1 MCTSIAMQQG
11 GGIFG
16 RNLDLECSFG
26 EQVVV
31 MPRQFPLQFRRQEPL
46 PRHLAMVGMAH
57 MAEGTPLYAEAVNEA
72 GLYMAG
78 LYFPENAWY
87 PPQVPEGFGA
97 VAPYE
102 LIPWVLGQCKT
113 LSQARELLK
122 GFRPLGV
129 PFSEKLP
136 LAPLHWHLADGTG
149 AAVLEA
155 TREGVR
161 LYDDPVGVLTNN
173 PPFPFHRTNLTQYRG
188 LSAAQP
194 DNTLDPALELPTFG
208 QGMGAI
214 GLPGD
219 WSPASRYLRA
229 AFCKRNSVCEN
240 SEESSVSQFFHL
252 LDTVAMPRGAVRT
265 PEGNC
270 DITRYSCCINTA
282 TGTYY
287 YKTYDNCAITAVALT
302 EERRAGDRLLEFP
315 LDTRL
320 RITFQEG

>member
-1 MCTSIAMQQG
+1 MCTSIALTTKDTYT
-11 GGIFG
+11 G
-16 RNLDLECSFG
+16 RNLDLEYAFG
-26 EQVVV
+26 EKVVIT
-31 MPRQFPLQFRRQEPL
+31 PRQFPLQFHKMPALETHQ
-46 PRHLAMVGMAH
+46 AIIGMASV
-57 MAEGTPLYAEAVNEA
+57 AEGYPLYAEGVNES
-72 GLYMAG
+72 GVYMAG
-78 LYFPENAWY
+78 LNFPGNAHY
-87 PPQVPEGFGA
+87 PPEGGA
-97 VAPYE
+97 WEAMAPYE
-102 LIPWVLGQCKT
+102 LIPWLLGTCKT
-113 LSQARELLK
+113 AAEAAEQMRRIPL
-122 GFRPLGV
+122 LGV
-129 PFSEKLP
+129 PFGPNMP
-136 LAPLHWHLADGTG
+136 LAPLHWHIADRHG
-149 AAVLEA
+149 AFVAEPM
-155 TREGVR
+155 EDGVKV
-161 LYDDPVGVLTNN
+161 YPDPVGVLTNN

-194 DNTLDPALELPTFG
+194 ANTLDPALELLTFG

-219 WSPASRYLRA
+219 WSPASRYIRT
-229 AFCKRNSVCEN
+229 AFCRRNSVCEN

-302 EERRAGDRLLEFP
+302 EERRAGDKLLEFP
-315 LDTRL
+315 LDTKL

>member
-1 MCTSIAMQQG
+1 MCTSIALTTKDTYT
-11 GGIFG
+11 G
-16 RNLDLECSFG
+16 RNLDLEYAFG
-26 EQVVV
+26 EKVVIT
-31 MPRQFPLQFRRQEPL
+31 PRQFPLQFHKMPALETHQ
-46 PRHLAMVGMAH
+46 AIIGMASV
-57 MAEGTPLYAEAVNEA
+57 AEGYPLYAEGVNES
-72 GLYMAG
+72 GVYMAG
-78 LYFPENAWY
+78 LNFPGNAHY
-87 PPQVPEGFGA
+87 PPEGGA
-97 VAPYE
+97 WEAMAPYE
-102 LIPWVLGQCKT
+102 LIPWLLGTCKT
-113 LSQARELLK
+113 AAEAAEHMKRIPL
-122 GFRPLGV
+122 LGV
-129 PFSEKLP
+129 PFRPDMP
-136 LAPLHWHLADGTG
+136 LAPLHWHIADRHG
-149 AAVLEA
+149 AFVAEPMEDGAKV
-155 TREGVR
+155 
-161 LYDDPVGVLTNN
+161 YPDPVGVLTNN

-302 EERRAGDRLLEFP
+302 EERRAGDKLLEFP

>member
-1 MCTSIAMQQG
+1 MCTSIALTTKDTYT
-11 GGIFG
+11 G
-16 RNLDLECSFG
+16 RNLDLEYAFG
-26 EQVVV
+26 EKVVIT
-31 MPRQFPLQFRRQEPL
+31 PRQFPLQFHKMPALETHQ
-46 PRHLAMVGMAH
+46 AIIGMASV
-57 MAEGTPLYAEAVNEA
+57 AEGYPLYAEGVNES
-72 GLYMAG
+72 GVYMAG
-78 LYFPENAWY
+78 LNFPGNAHY
-87 PPQVPEGFGA
+87 PPEGGA
-97 VAPYE
+97 GEALAPYE
-102 LIPWVLGQCKT
+102 LIPWLLGTCKT
-113 LSQARELLK
+113 AAEAAEQMQRIPL
-122 GFRPLGV
+122 LGV
-129 PFSEKLP
+129 PFRPDMP
-136 LAPLHWHLADGTG
+136 LAPLHWHIADRHG
-149 AAVLEA
+149 AFVAEPM
-155 TREGVR
+155 EDGVKV
-161 LYDDPVGVLTNN
+161 YPDPVGVLANN
-173 PPFPFHRTNLTQYRG
+173 PPFPFHRINLTQYRG

-219 WSPASRYLRA
+219 WSPASRYIRT

-240 SEESSVSQFFHL
+240 SEESRASQFSHRG
-252 LDTVAMPRGAVRT
+252 DTVAMPRGAVRT

-287 YKTYDNCAITAVALT
+287 YKTYDNCAIAAVALT

>member
-1 MCTSIAMQQG
+1 MCTSIALTTKDTYT
-11 GGIFG
+11 G
-16 RNLDLECSFG
+16 RNLDLEYAFG
-26 EQVVV
+26 EKVVIT
-31 MPRQFPLQFRRQEPL
+31 PRQFPLQFHKMPALETHQ
-46 PRHLAMVGMAH
+46 AIIGMASV
-57 MAEGTPLYAEAVNEA
+57 AEGYPLYAEGVNES
-72 GLYMAG
+72 GVYMAG
-78 LYFPENAWY
+78 LNFPGHAYY
-87 PPQVPEGFGA
+87 PPEGGA
-97 VAPYE
+97 GEALAPYE
-102 LIPWVLGQCKT
+102 LIPWLLGTCKT
-113 LSQARELLK
+113 AAEAAEQMRRIPL
-122 GFRPLGV
+122 LGV
-129 PFSEKLP
+129 PFGPNMP
-136 LAPLHWHLADGTG
+136 LAPLHWHIADRHG
-149 AAVLEA
+149 AFVAEPM
-155 TREGVR
+155 EDGVKV
-161 LYDDPVGVLTNN
+161 YPDPVGVLTNN

-188 LSAAQP
+188 LSAAQL

-208 QGMGAI
+208 QGMGAM

-219 WSPASRYLRA
+219 WSPASRYIRT
-229 AFCKRNSVCEN
+229 AFCRRNSVCEN